1 MSWPNLFTFLRFL
14 LTPILIIV
22 ILNNHF
28 GWATVIF
35 LAAGI
40 TDAIDGLL
48 ARYLHQATKLGACL
62 DPMADKLLL
71 CSSFV
76 LLAWYQFIPSW
87 LAVIVLCRD
96 AFILLGA
103 LLFFLFDIEFEVKPS
118 LLGKT
123 TTLVQIITVLTVL
136 TNIQVT
142 LPPILLSILL
152 GITLILTVASGLQY
166 AYMGYKIL
174 E

>member
-1 MSWPNLFTFLRFL
+1 
-14 LTPILIIV
+14 
-22 ILNNHF
+22 
-28 GWATVIF
+28 
-35 LAAGI
+35 
-40 TDAIDGLL
+40 
-48 ARYLHQATKLGACL
+48 
-62 DPMADKLLL
+62 
-71 CSSFV
+71 
-76 LLAWYQFIPSW
+76 
-87 LAVIVLCRD
+87 VLCRD

>member
-14 LTPILIIV
+14 LTPILIIL
-22 ILNNHF
+22 ILNNYF
-28 GWATVIF
+28 SLATIIF
-35 LAAGI
+35 LIAGI
-40 TDAIDGLL
+40 TDAIDGFL
-48 ARYLHQATKLGACL
+48 ARYLHQTTKLGACL
-62 DPMADKLLL
+62 DPIADKLLL

-103 LLFFLFDIEFEVKPS
+103 LLLFLFNIEFEIKPS
-118 LLGKT
+118 LLGKA
-123 TTLVQIITVLTVL
+123 TTLVQIITVLAVL
-136 TNIQVT
+136 INIQVT
-142 LPPILLSILL
+142 LLPILLSILF